1 MKKYNK
7 KKIKKFTIL
16 ILILVIITTTFFI
29 TKIYLNKKKEEALI
43 KKNYALLQ
51 KLENRD
57 INNIE
62 KKLSEDGNSNN
73 NKTESYEKIQKQIS
87 NKSNKLFFE
96 NSVFMGDSITEAL
109 EFYNILNS
117 SSVLAKKGQDVIKAR
132 KSVPQLK
139 NLNPKRIFILYGE
152 NDLEL
157 FSNPKDFEDNYT
169 KLVKDI
175 KTALPNSQIYLQ
187 SVMPAQPKA
196 QQRNKK
202 LSNFRSSLFL
212 DVVKRVAKKEKV
224 NFIDIRPVI
233 ANKNYLYERDGIHFN
248 AKFYSLWLNY
258 LRQKL

>member
-7 KKIKKFTIL
+7 KTIKKFTIL

-157 FSNPKDFEDNYT
+157 FSDAKDFEDNYT

-175 KTALPNSQIYLQ
+175 KRALPNSQIYLQ

-233 ANKNYLYERDGIHFN
+233 ANKNYLYEPDGIHFN